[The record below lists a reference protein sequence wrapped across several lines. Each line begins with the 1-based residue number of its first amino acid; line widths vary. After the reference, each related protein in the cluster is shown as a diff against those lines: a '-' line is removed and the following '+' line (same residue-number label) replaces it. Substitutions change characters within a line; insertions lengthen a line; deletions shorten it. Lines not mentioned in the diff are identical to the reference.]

1 MPEVPEGYEISLY
14 GTDNAQVVSKDNVV
28 YQPIVDMPVKV
39 MYQVVNTEDAEDKAA
54 SSADAPT
61 IIIPGKYEIDG
72 DNEKP
77 NVVPGLRE
85 WDGAEGTF
93 ELTEES
99 RIVYTEESQKAAAQ
113 ILKTYI
119 KDMLEMDTPV
129 VSGEANAGD
138 IAFETAYT
146 TEELGSEGY
155 YMNIDDVVTISAPA
169 DTKSGWLY
177 GAASITQ
184 ILYQSDDFTAPKG
197 LTRDYPQYEVRAGM
211 IDVGRMYIPLEYLE
225 EMTIYM
231 SFYKMNEAHIH
242 INDYWG
248 PDTAHS
254 VWKVKYSRPLQQKTD
269 IIQKRNTNNTRKI

>member
-1 MPEVPEGYEISLY
+1 MLFRSIDETYEVTAAEIIAEVENVAPVLAEDGQSLVLPEVPEGYEISLY

-113 ILKTYI
+113 ILKTDR
-119 KDMLEMDTPV
+119 KSV
-129 VSGEANAGD
+129 V
-138 IAFETAYT
+138 
-146 TEELGSEGY
+146 
-155 YMNIDDVVTISAPA
+155 
-169 DTKSGWLY
+169 
-177 GAASITQ
+177 
-184 ILYQSDDFTAPKG
+184 
-197 LTRDYPQYEVRAGM
+197 
-211 IDVGRMYIPLEYLE
+211 
-225 EMTIYM
+225 
-231 SFYKMNEAHIH
+231 
-242 INDYWG
+242 
-248 PDTAHS
+248 
-254 VWKVKYSRPLQQKTD
+254 
-269 IIQKRNTNNTRKI
+269 